1 MKIKIRKARKAIK
14 NNKFISRTGSYPL
27 RKSGVIVS
35 PHMTD
40 PISIR
45 QRMNR
50 MAEAKINPWR

>member
-1 MKIKIRKARKAIK
+1 MRKARKAIK
-14 NNKFISRTGSYPL
+14 KNKFISGTESSTL

-50 MAEAKINPWR
+50 MAGAKISPWR

>member
-1 MKIKIRKARKAIK
+1 MRKARKAIRK
-14 NNKFISRTGSYPL
+14 NKFISRTGSCPL
-27 RKSGVIVS
+27 RKDGVIVS

>member
-1 MKIKIRKARKAIK
+1 MKIKMRKARKAIRK
-14 NNKFISRTGSYPL
+14 NKFISRTGPCPL

-35 PHMTD
+35 PIMTD
-40 PISIR
+40 PISIL

>member
-1 MKIKIRKARKAIK
+1 MKIKMRIARKAIRK
-14 NNKFISRTGSYPL
+14 NKFISGTGSCPL

-35 PHMTD
+35 PHMTG